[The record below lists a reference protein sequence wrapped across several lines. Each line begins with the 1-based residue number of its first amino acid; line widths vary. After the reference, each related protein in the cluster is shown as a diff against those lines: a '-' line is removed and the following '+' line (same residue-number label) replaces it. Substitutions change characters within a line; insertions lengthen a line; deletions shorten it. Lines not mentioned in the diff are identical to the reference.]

1 MKICCLHSSDEG
13 IEAGEED
20 PEDIWQDPGL
30 FTDQHTFEN
39 KYIVK
44 ATAKAQIDEAIAEGY
59 DFYLVFMWGT
69 RDDAIA
75 GFDAIKYF
83 ESFNLP
89 SAGVRS
95 FERARDKFD
104 FFDDAKRFGN
114 LPIPGDDGFPLFV
127 KPAADYAS
135 KLIDEHSLVR
145 NEAEL
150 EATINRLNPRMRA
163 QRLRRAEAL
172 GEKDPE
178 GYVKSFEEAGRDAR
192 DLVIQ
197 EFIDGDEFS
206 VVVLAMGYVPV
217 ALTPLVVKYGKKQNG
232 AEQFLTFEVKYHEDS
247 GYGLLDEE
255 KEPDLYKEL
264 QAVAV
269 KAFEET
275 GAQPSYMGC
284 EVDFRVRRS
293 DRKPFII
300 EVDPMP
306 VWFFPTGSRYEDLDV
321 QHDFPGG
328 HRAVLNTFITN
339 YYLDHPEQKNRARG
353 KSSNDGSKDLNSW
366 DASDIPTNIT
376 SFQYSGK
383 VLDLE
388 CRDAAIS
395 QKLEGVEFI
404 GVNGSEE
411 VIKLCG
417 QSGRYK
423 ELIHKDIVPFL
434 ARYNQRVDHILLL
447 SGIKFL
453 SVEELD
459 FVLARCFQ
467 LANQSITVFAPEGTE
482 AAANIKT
489 FGEPRNWRLTYNG
502 SFAAQKT
509 GTTITGFRFERTKK
523 PVQFMAEATN

>member
-30 FTDQHTFEN
+30 FTTQHTFEN

-75 GFDAIKYF
+75 GFEAIKYF
-83 ESFNLP
+83 ESLNLP

-104 FFDDAKRFGN
+104 FFADAKRLGN
-114 LPIPGDDGFPLFV
+114 LPIPGDEKFPLFV

-135 KLIDEHSLVR
+135 KLIDENSLVR

-150 EATINRLNPRMRA
+150 EATISRLNPRMRA

-178 GYVKSFEEAGRDAR
+178 EYVKSLEKAGRDAK

-217 ALTPLVVKYGKKQNG
+217 ALTPLVVKYGKKQNE
-232 AEQFLTFEVKYHEDS
+232 AEQFLTFEVKYHEGS

-255 KEPDLYKEL
+255 KDPGLYKEL

-293 DRKPFII
+293 DKKPFII

-306 VWFFPTGSRYEDLDV
+306 VWFFPTGS
-321 QHDFPGG
+321 
-328 HRAVLNTFITN
+328 
-339 YYLDHPEQKNRARG
+339 
-353 KSSNDGSKDLNSW
+353 S
-366 DASDIPTNIT
+366 
-376 SFQYSGK
+376 
-383 VLDLE
+383 
-388 CRDAAIS
+388 
-395 QKLEGVEFI
+395 
-404 GVNGSEE
+404 SEE
-411 VIKLCG
+411 TIELCRQG
-417 QSGRYK
+417 GCYGD
-423 ELIHKDIVPFL
+423 LIHKETVPFL
-434 ARYNQRVDHILLL
+434 AHYNQRVDHILLL
-447 SGIKFL
+447 SETESL

-467 LANQSITVFAPEGTE
+467 LANHSITVFSPEKTD
-482 AAANIKT
+482 AASNIKS
-489 FGEPRNWRLTYNG
+489 FGEPRNWRLTYNKAFTAH
-502 SFAAQKT
+502 SLKA
-509 GTTITGFRFERTKK
+509 GTTITAFRFERTAK
-523 PVQFMAEATN
+523 PVQFMAEARD

>member
-30 FTDQHTFEN
+30 FTNQHTFEN

-44 ATAKAQIDEAIAEGY
+44 ATAKAQIDGAIAEGY

-75 GFDAIKYF
+75 GFEAIKYF
-83 ESFNLP
+83 ESLNLP

-104 FFDDAKRFGN
+104 FFADAKRLGN
-114 LPIPGDDGFPLFV
+114 LPIPGDEKFPLFV

-135 KLIDEHSLVR
+135 KLIDENSLVR

-150 EATINRLNPRMRA
+150 EATINRLHPRMRA

-178 GYVKSFEEAGRDAR
+178 QYVKSLEKAGRDAR

-217 ALTPLVVKYGKKQNG
+217 ALTPLVVKYGKKQNE

-255 KEPDLYKEL
+255 KDPDLYKEL

-293 DRKPFII
+293 DKKPLII

-339 YYLDHPEQKNRARG
+339 YYLDHPKQKIRE
-353 KSSNDGSKDLNSW
+353 KSANDGGENLW
-366 DASDIPTNIT
+366 HTSDIPKDIT
-376 SFQYSGK
+376 SCQYSGK

-388 CRDAAIS
+388 CRGVAIP
-395 QKLEGVEFI
+395 QRLEDSEFI

-411 VIKLCG
+411 TIGLCK
-417 QSGRYK
+417 QSGRYGD
-423 ELIHKDIVPFL
+423 LIHKEIVPFL
-434 ARYNQRVDHILLL
+434 AHYNQRVDHILLL
-447 SGIKFL
+447 SETQSL

-467 LANQSITVFAPEGTE
+467 LANHSITVFAPEKTD
-482 AAANIKT
+482 AASNIKS
-489 FGEPRNWRLTYNG
+489 FGEPRNWRLTYNKAFTTH
-502 SFAAQKT
+502 SLKAS
-509 GTTITGFRFERTKK
+509 TTITAFRFERTAK
-523 PVQFMAEATN
+523 PVQFMAEARD

>member
-13 IEAGEED
+13 IEAGDED
-20 PEDIWQDPGL
+20 PEDVWQDPGL

-69 RDDAIA
+69 KDDAIA
-75 GFDAIKYF
+75 GFEAIKYF
-83 ESFNLP
+83 ESLNLP

-104 FFDDAKRFGN
+104 FFADSKRLGN
-114 LPIPGDDGFPLFV
+114 LPIPGTDNFPLFV

-150 EATINRLNPRMRA
+150 EATIKRLNPRMQA

-172 GEKDPE
+172 QEKNPE
-178 GYVKSFEEAGRDAR
+178 AFVKALEEAGKDAN
-192 DLVIQ
+192 DIVIQ

-206 VVVLAMGYVPV
+206 VVVLAMGYIPV
-217 ALTPLVVKYGKKQNG
+217 ALTPLVVKYGKKQEG

-247 GYGLLDEE
+247 GYGLLNEE
-255 KEPDLYKEL
+255 KDPALYQEL

-275 GAQPSYMGC
+275 GAQKSYMGC

-293 DRKPFII
+293 DNKPFII

-339 YYLDHPEQKNRARG
+339 YYLDHPEQKIRKR
-353 KSSNDGSKDLNSW
+353 SPNDSEQDLL
-366 DASDIPTNIT
+366 DISDIPKDIA
-376 SFQYSGK
+376 SFPYSGRI
-383 VLDLE
+383 LDLE
-388 CRDAAIS
+388 CRNAVIS
-395 QKLEGVEFI
+395 QELEDVWYI
-404 GVNGSEE
+404 GVNGSEKTIE
-411 VIKLCG
+411 HCR
-417 QSGRYK
+417 QSGRYS
-423 ELIHKDIVPFL
+423 ELIHEELVPFL
-434 ARYNQRVDHILLL
+434 AHYNQRVDHILLL
-447 SGIKFL
+447 SGIQSL

-467 LANQSITVFAPEGTE
+467 LANHSITFFTVAKAD
-482 AAANIKT
+482 AASNIKS
-489 FGEPRNWRLTYNG
+489 FGEPRNWRLVG
-502 SFAAQKT
+502 SEH
-509 GTTITGFRFERTKK
+509 TTTKAGVDRTSFRFERTMKQ
-523 PVQFMAEATN
+523 PVQFMAEPSE

>member
-13 IEAGEED
+13 IEAGDED

-69 RDDAIA
+69 KDDAIA
-75 GFDAIKYF
+75 GFEAIKYF
-83 ESFNLP
+83 ESLNLP

-104 FFDDAKRFGN
+104 FFADAKRLGN
-114 LPIPGDDGFPLFV
+114 LPIPSTENFPLFV

-135 KLIDEHSLVR
+135 KLIDENSLVR
-145 NEAEL
+145 NETEL
-150 EATINRLNPRMRA
+150 EATIDKLNPKMRA
-163 QRLRRAEAL
+163 QRLRRAQAL

-178 GYVKSFEEAGRDAR
+178 EYVKSLEEARRDAK

-217 ALTPLVVKYGKKQNG
+217 ALTPLVVKYGKKQDG

-247 GYGLLDEE
+247 GYGLLDED
-255 KEPDLYKEL
+255 KDPLLYKEL
-264 QAVAV
+264 QAVAI

-275 GAQPSYMGC
+275 GAQTSYMGC
-284 EVDFRVRRS
+284 EVDFRVRSS
-293 DRKPFII
+293 DKKPFII

-339 YYLDHPEQKNRARG
+339 YYLDHPEQKIRNTPTNADIE
-353 KSSNDGSKDLNSW
+353 NLW
-366 DASDIPTNIT
+366 DASDIPADLISLNHG
-376 SFQYSGK
+376 SK

-388 CRDAAIS
+388 CRNVTRS
-395 QKLEGVEFI
+395 QIRQGGDLI
-404 GVNGSEE
+404 GVNGSGEIIE
-411 VIKLCG
+411 LCRTAG
-417 QSGRYK
+417 GYS
-423 ELIHKDIVPFL
+423 ELIHSDVVPFL
-434 ARYNQRVDHILLL
+434 ARYNQKVDHILLL
-447 SGIKFL
+447 SGIQNF

-467 LANQSITVFAPEGTE
+467 LANHSITLLVP
-482 AAANIKT
+482 AAETQAVSSIKT
-489 FGEPRNWRLTYNG
+489 FGEPRNWQLTYDKP
-502 SFAAQKT
+502 SATKT
-509 GTTITGFRFERTKK
+509 GVTKTAFRFERMTKS
-523 PVQFMAEATN
+523 A

>member
-30 FTDQHTFEN
+30 FTNQHTFEN

-44 ATAKAQIDEAIAEGY
+44 ATAKAQIDGAIAEGY

-75 GFDAIKYF
+75 GFEAIKYF
-83 ESFNLP
+83 ESLNLP

-104 FFDDAKRFGN
+104 FFADAKRLGN
-114 LPIPGDDGFPLFV
+114 LPIPGDEKFPLFV

-135 KLIDEHSLVR
+135 KLIDENSLVR

-150 EATINRLNPRMRA
+150 EATINRLHPRMRA

-178 GYVKSFEEAGRDAR
+178 QYVKSLEKAGRDAR

-217 ALTPLVVKYGKKQNG
+217 ALTPLVVKYGKKQNE

-255 KEPDLYKEL
+255 KDPDLYKEL

-293 DRKPFII
+293 DKKPFII

-306 VWFFPTGSRYEDLDV
+306 VWFFPTGS
-321 QHDFPGG
+321 
-328 HRAVLNTFITN
+328 
-339 YYLDHPEQKNRARG
+339 
-353 KSSNDGSKDLNSW
+353 
-366 DASDIPTNIT
+366 
-376 SFQYSGK
+376 SGK

-388 CRDAAIS
+388 CRGVAIP
-395 QKLEGVEFI
+395 QRLEDSEFI

-411 VIKLCG
+411 TIELCK
-417 QSGRYK
+417 QSGRYGD
-423 ELIHKDIVPFL
+423 LIHKEIVPFL
-434 ARYNQRVDHILLL
+434 AHYNQRVDHIFLL
-447 SGIKFL
+447 SETQSL

-467 LANQSITVFAPEGTE
+467 LANHSITVFAPEKTD
-482 AAANIKT
+482 AASNIKS
-489 FGEPRNWRLTYNG
+489 FGEPRNWRLTYNKAFTAH
-502 SFAAQKT
+502 SLKAS
-509 GTTITGFRFERTKK
+509 TTITAFRFERTAK
-523 PVQFMAEATN
+523 PVQFMAEARD